1 MVQKIDMENI
11 KTFKDLESEKISE
24 KQALILFNELYEK
37 ITSLEG
43 KEEKFIR
50 ESASGECPGN
60 ADGIA
65 EMLEKA
71 SNEGL
76 VGGLVG
82 GIGGLAF
89 GSKIG
94 AAICKA
100 LGITQGPLYS
110 LMTSKIMTTA
120 ICTYL
125 GIKA

>member
-1 MVQKIDMENI
+1 MENI
-11 KTFKDLESEKISE
+11 KTFKDLESDKISE
-24 KQALILFNELYEK
+24 RQALILFNELYEK

-50 ESASGECPGN
+50 ESAEN
-60 ADGIA
+60 AEAAGGKEIA
-65 EMLEKA
+65 EMLDKV

-76 VGGLVG
+76 AGGIVG

-125 GIKA
+125 GVKA